1 MLLFACTGQY
11 YPIYWQSVQK
21 LLIFAAGCC
30 SAFLLKPFLLRVI
43 CLSTRL
49 QNLEDWMLPANE
61 KPLILLTEDDESIA
75 FLVQKQL
82 EGCAHVHVASA
93 VDEALDKA
101 NSQRYDAFLIDINLG
116 FGQSG
121 VDLLNA
127 LREHPTYGDAPI
139 ATLTAYS
146 MTGDRE
152 RFLREGFDYYIS
164 KPFTKSELRLLV
176 ASMTSSG
183 GCN

>member
-1 MLLFACTGQY
+1 MLSPDG
-11 YPIYWQSVQK
+11 
-21 LLIFAAGCC
+21 
-30 SAFLLKPFLLRVI
+30 
-43 CLSTRL
+43 
-49 QNLEDWMLPANE
+49 

-82 EGCAHVHVASA
+82 EDCAHVHIASA
-93 VDEALDKA
+93 VEEALTKA
-101 NSQRYDAFLIDINLG
+101 DSQRYDAFLIDINLG

-127 LREHPTYGDAPI
+127 LREHPQYGRAPI

-146 MTGDRE
+146 MNGDRE
-152 RFLREGFDYYIS
+152 RFLKEGFDYYIS

-176 ASMTSSG
+176 TSMVSNG